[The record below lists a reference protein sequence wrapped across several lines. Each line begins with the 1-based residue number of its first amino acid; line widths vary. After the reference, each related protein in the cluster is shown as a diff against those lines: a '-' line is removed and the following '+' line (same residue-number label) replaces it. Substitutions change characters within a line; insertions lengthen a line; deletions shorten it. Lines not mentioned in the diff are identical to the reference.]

1 MEKREN
7 EMADLKMKSKKNME
21 MTWVK
26 ITARKLDV
34 KRNGKNMKKNLKKKS
49 LGINGIVNC
58 QLIDI

>member
-26 ITARKLDV
+26 NTERKLDV
-34 KRNGKNMKKNLKKKS
+34 KRNGKNMKKKLKKKS